1 MNNKNNL
8 IEINKKEKLI
18 KICTSNKKLLK
29 KLLTYENHSEF
40 LKLHENNYLLT
51 CKIPLNWIKVLPPKK
66 KAFSTEELQ
75 KRSEKMRIYNL
86 NKKYQNKIE

>member
-40 LKLHENNYLLT
+40 LKLHENNYCALKQYNQT
-51 CKIPLNWIKVLPPKK
+51 QFFIIK
-66 KAFSTEELQ
+66 EL
-75 KRSEKMRIYNL
+75 SESHN
-86 NKKYQNKIE
+86 

>member
-40 LKLHENNYLLT
+40 LKLHEN
-51 CKIPLNWIKVLPPKK
+51 I
-66 KAFSTEELQ
+66 
-75 KRSEKMRIYNL
+75 
-86 NKKYQNKIE
+86 